1 MASAA
6 TLQLLEDEATN
17 QVNDVQRRLVKLKKK
32 KPRAGTENYEQLTVA
47 WRDQKALLT
56 TQLLAATKQ
65 LQETIALKQAQDG
78 NSHKRR
84 RQKLDPRSIPSFER
98 LDRAAATKGAVS
110 TFLDRFKTIMV
121 LHNIAEDEWAQYLH
135 LAFPSCELSDVE
147 WLKAHTAG
155 EASWEHNAL
164 LFIEHFATDKT
175 YASALRELRACSQG
189 SRSVA
194 DYCMHFKQLAKATVP
209 HNSYDVEG
217 LPWYNQ
223 QFEEGLRAP
232 IREGMQ
238 ARDEYDDAAL
248 ESLTKMADMAR
259 SAENKLLAQRSKTKN
274 KQPPTHPK
282 VKNHGAA
289 DQYTYEECTR
299 CGKRH
304 SGAAAECWARWHK
317 DGTPLAPTKT
327 PHDKLKVKKVRPHG
341 QGRHRGPFD
350 RQQLPDPAAN
360 RRPSSRGPRCPSR
373 PRGASTDDEE

>member
-248 ESLTKMADMAR
+248 ESLTKMADMPGRQRTSSWRNAARRRTNNHRPIPRSRTTGPRTSTPTR
-259 SAENKLLAQRSKTKN
+259 SA
-274 KQPPTHPK
+274 H
-282 VKNHGAA
+282 VAA
-289 DQYTYEECTR
+289 SVTQ
-299 CGKRH
+299 
-304 SGAAAECWARWHK
+304 ARPQSAGP
-317 DGTPLAPTKT
+317 DGTRTEP
-327 PHDKLKVKKVRPHG
+327 RW
-341 QGRHRGPFD
+341 
-350 RQQLPDPAAN
+350 
-360 RRPSSRGPRCPSR
+360 RRPKRRTTSSR
-373 PRGASTDDEE
+373 